1 MSAPVNINDFRR
13 VARRRLPRIVFDYLE
28 GGALDEI
35 TLRSNITDLAA
46 LHLRQSIMSDV
57 SGIDLSTTVL
67 GQTLRT
73 PVLISP
79 MGLLSLFHRDAD
91 IALARAARNAGTV
104 FVHSAWSGTP
114 LKKVAAAAPGS
125 VWCQAAIWPD
135 QRLVDKHLDRA
146 EEADIP
152 VLVLAGDVAVS
163 SKRERDLHNGFTM
176 QARPSPRS
184 VLNAATKP
192 RWVANFLFG
201 PRITFGD
208 QSIDGRAMNL
218 REMGEFMHDDNDA
231 VTWDDVIRIRKRWRG
246 KLAVK
251 GVMSAQD
258 ARRAVDA
265 GADAIF
271 VSNHGGRQF
280 DAQPSTVNALAGIA
294 QAVDGQA
301 EVLVDSGIRRG
312 SDLVKMRAL
321 GATAGLIG
329 RPAVYGLVHSGEAG
343 VAAVLDILRD
353 ETATALAF
361 TGNTTLSNLNAS
373 TLAPRT
379 QNDAYPCTRH
389 TLHTP

>member
-1 MSAPVNINDFRR
+1 MNSAKRNCRRIQAKTSMSS
-13 VARRRLPRIVFDYLE
+13 
-28 GGALDEI
+28 
-35 TLRSNITDLAA
+35 RS
-46 LHLRQSIMSDV
+46 RS
-57 SGIDLSTTVL
+57 VL
-67 GQTLRT
+67 GQNLRT

-91 IALARAARNAGTV
+91 IALARAARDAGTV

-114 LKKVAAAAPGS
+114 LKKVAAAAPGA

-135 QRLVDKHLDRA
+135 QRLVDQHLDRA

-152 VLVLAGDVAVS
+152 VLVLAGDVSVS
-163 SKRERDLHNGFTM
+163 SKRERDLRNGFTM

-192 RWVANFLFG
+192 RWVASFLFG
-201 PRITFGD
+201 PKITFGD

-218 REMGEFMHDDNDA
+218 REMGEFMHDDNA
-231 VTWDDVIRIRKRWRG
+231 AMTWDDVIRIRKRWPGR
-246 KLAVK
+246 LAVK
-251 GVMSAQD
+251 GVMCAQD
-258 ARRAVDA
+258 ARRAVDV

-280 DAQPSTVNALAGIA
+280 DAQPSTTAALAEIA

-301 EVLVDSGIRRG
+301 EVLVNSGIRRG
-312 SDLVKMRAL
+312 SDIVKMRAL
-321 GATAGLIG
+321 GATASLIG

-361 TGNTTLSNLNAS
+361 TGNTTLNNLNAS
-373 TLAPRT
+373 VLAPRSY
-379 QNDAYPCTRH
+379 DASSHATH

>member
-1 MSAPVNINDFRR
+1 MSAPVNVNDFRR

-35 TLRSNITDLAA
+35 TLRSHITDLAA

-79 MGLLSLFHRDAD
+79 MGLLSLFHRAAD

-201 PRITFGD
+201 PKITFGD

-218 REMGEFMHDDNDA
+218 REMGEFMHADNDA

-251 GVMSAQD
+251 GVMNAQD

-280 DAQPSTVNALAGIA
+280 DAQPSTVSALAEIA
-294 QAVDGQA
+294 QAVDGRA

-361 TGNTTLSNLNAS
+361 TGNTTLNNLNAS
-373 TLAPRT
+373 ALAPSSC
-379 QNDAYPCTRH
+379 ASASSGA
-389 TLHTP
+389 

>member
-1 MSAPVNINDFRR
+1 MSLPVNIDDFRR
-13 VARRRLPRIVFDYLE
+13 ATRRRLPRIVFDFLE

-46 LHLRQSIMSDV
+46 LRLRQSVMSDV

-91 IALARAARNAGTV
+91 VALARAARAAGTV
-104 FVHSAWSGTP
+104 FVHSAWSGAP
-114 LKKVAAAAPGS
+114 LQKVAAAAPGA

-135 QRLVDKHLDRA
+135 QRLVDQHLDRA
-146 EEADIP
+146 EEADVP

-163 SKRERDLHNGFTM
+163 SKRERDLRNGFTM
-176 QARPSPRS
+176 QARPALRG

-201 PRITFGD
+201 PKITFGD
-208 QSIDGRAMNL
+208 QSIDGRAMNI
-218 REMGEFMHDDNDA
+218 REMGEFMETENDA

-251 GVMSAQD
+251 GVMTAQD
-258 ARRAVDA
+258 ARRAVDV
-265 GADAIF
+265 GVDAIF

-280 DAQPSTVNALAGIA
+280 DAQPSTVSALPEIV

-301 EVLVDSGIRRG
+301 EVLVDGGIRRG
-312 SDLVKMRAL
+312 SDIVKVRAL

-343 VAAVLDILRD
+343 VTAVLDILRD

-361 TGNTTLSNLNAS
+361 TGNITLNALS
-373 TLAPRT
+373 TSALAPGT
-379 QNDAYPCTRH
+379 NDAYPRARH
-389 TLHTP
+389 TLQTP

>member
-1 MSAPVNINDFRR
+1 MSVPVNINDFRR
-13 VARRRLPRIVFDYLE
+13 VARRRLPRMVYDFLE

-46 LHLRQSIMSDV
+46 LRLRQSIMSDV

-91 IALARAARNAGTV
+91 IALAKAARAAGTV
-104 FVHSAWSGTP
+104 FVHSAWSGAP

-135 QRLVDKHLDRA
+135 QRLVDRHLDRA

-163 SKRERDLHNGFTM
+163 SKRERDLRNGFTM
-176 QARPSPRS
+176 RARPSARG

-192 RWVANFLFG
+192 RWVTRFLFG
-201 PRITFGD
+201 PKITFGD
-208 QSIDGRAMNL
+208 QSIDGRAMNI
-218 REMGEFMHDDNDA
+218 REMGEFMEAENDA

-246 KLAVK
+246 RLAVK
-251 GVMSAQD
+251 GVMTAQD
-258 ARRAVDA
+258 ARRAVDV

-280 DAQPSTVNALAGIA
+280 DAQPSTVGALAEIV
-294 QAVDGQA
+294 QAVDGRA

-312 SDLVKMRAL
+312 SDIVKMRAL
-321 GATAGLIG
+321 GATASLIG
-329 RPAVYGLVHSGEAG
+329 RPAVYGLIHSGEAG

-361 TGNTTLSNLNAS
+361 TGNTTLNTLDAS
-373 TLAPRT
+373 ALAR
-379 QNDAYPCTRH
+379 
-389 TLHTP
+389 

>member
-1 MSAPVNINDFRR
+1 MSAPVSINDFRC
-13 VARRRLPRIVFDYLE
+13 VARRRLPRIVYDYLE

-46 LHLRQSIMSDV
+46 LHLRQSIMNDV
-57 SGIDLSTTVL
+57 SDIDLSTTVL

-73 PVLISP
+73 PALISP

-91 IALARAARNAGTV
+91 IALARAARDAGTV
-104 FVHSAWSGTP
+104 FVHSAWSGLP
-114 LKKVAAAAPGS
+114 LKKVAAAAPGA

-135 QRLVDKHLDRA
+135 QRLVDQHLDRA
-146 EEADIP
+146 EAADVP
-152 VLVLAGDVAVS
+152 VLVLAGDVSVS
-163 SKRERDLHNGFTM
+163 SKRERDLRNGFTM
-176 QARPSPRS
+176 AARPSPRS
-184 VLNAATKP
+184 VLNAARKP

-208 QSIDGRAMNL
+208 QTIEGRAMNL
-218 REMGEFMHDDNDA
+218 REMGEFLHDDNAA
-231 VTWDDVIRIRKRWRG
+231 VSWDDVARIRKRWHG

-251 GVMSAQD
+251 GVMNAQD
-258 ARRAVDA
+258 ALRAVDA

-280 DAQPSTVNALAGIA
+280 DAQPSTVSALAEIA

-329 RPAVYGLVHSGEAG
+329 RPAVYGLVHSGQAG

-353 ETATALAF
+353 EAATALAF
-361 TGNTTLSNLNAS
+361 TGNTTLNTLNTSA
-373 TLAPRT
+373 LAPRSDT
-379 QNDAYPCTRH
+379 AHTRADSR
-389 TLHTP
+389 TDVGC

>member
-79 MGLLSLFHRDAD
+79 MGLLSLFRRDAD

-163 SKRERDLHNGFTM
+163 SKRERDLRNGFTM
-176 QARPSPRS
+176 QARPSPRG

-201 PRITFGD
+201 PKITFGD

-246 KLAVK
+246 RLAVK

-280 DAQPSTVNALAGIA
+280 DAQPSTVSALAEIA

-361 TGNTTLSNLNAS
+361 TGNTTLNTLNAS
-373 TLAPRT
+373 ALAPT
-379 QNDAYPCTRH
+379 INDAHPRAGH

>member
-1 MSAPVNINDFRR
+1 MRAPVSINDFRR

-35 TLRSNITDLAA
+35 TLRSNITDLAT

-91 IALARAARNAGTV
+91 IALARAARDAGTV
-104 FVHSAWSGTP
+104 FVHSAWSGMP
-114 LKKVAAAAPGS
+114 LKKVAAAAPGA

-135 QRLVDKHLDRA
+135 QRLVDQHLDRA

-152 VLVLAGDVAVS
+152 VLVLAGDVSVS
-163 SKRERDLHNGFTM
+163 SKRERDLRNGFTM
-176 QARPSPRS
+176 QAHPTPRS

-201 PRITFGD
+201 PKITFGD

-218 REMGEFMHDDNDA
+218 REMGEFMHDDNDTM
-231 VTWDDVIRIRKRWRG
+231 TWDDVIRIRKRWPG

-251 GVMSAQD
+251 GVMCAQD

-265 GADAIF
+265 GADAVF

-280 DAQPSTVNALAGIA
+280 DAQPSTAAALAEIA

-312 SDLVKMRAL
+312 SDIVKMRAL

-343 VAAVLDILRD
+343 VTAVLDILRD

-361 TGNTTLSNLNAS
+361 TGNTNLNNLNAS
-373 TLAPRT
+373 ALATRT
-379 QNDAYPCTRH
+379 DGASPYAAH

>member
-1 MSAPVNINDFRR
+1 MSAPVSINDFRR

-57 SGIDLSTTVL
+57 SGVDLSTTVL

-91 IALARAARNAGTV
+91 IALARAARDAGTV
-104 FVHSAWSGTP
+104 FVHSAWSGMP
-114 LKKVAAAAPGS
+114 LRKVAAAAPGA

-135 QRLVDKHLDRA
+135 QRLVDQHLDRA

-152 VLVLAGDVAVS
+152 VLVLAGDVSVS
-163 SKRERDLHNGFTM
+163 SKRERDLRNGFTM

-184 VLNAATKP
+184 VLNAVGKP

-201 PRITFGD
+201 PKITFGD
-208 QSIDGRAMNL
+208 QSIDGRPMNL

-231 VTWDDVIRIRKRWRG
+231 MTWDDVIRIRKRWPG

-251 GVMSAQD
+251 GVMCAED

-265 GADAIF
+265 GADAVF

-280 DAQPSTVNALAGIA
+280 DAQPSTTAALAEIA

-312 SDLVKMRAL
+312 SDIVKMRAL
-321 GATAGLIG
+321 GATASLIG

-361 TGNTTLSNLNAS
+361 TGNTNLNNLNAS
-373 TLAPRT
+373 ALATRT
-379 QNDAYPCTRH
+379 DGASPHAAH